1 MVYMVFIPSRI
12 YYEVATTYQVP
23 GISTTYTIT
32 ITTYHIPLELTTG
45 PGVMRPRES
54 VLFADFE
61 YKITLANVK

>member
-1 MVYMVFIPSRI
+1 MPYFLRWEWENPQAKQLSLSLLRKK
-12 YYEVATTYQVP
+12 
-23 GISTTYTIT
+23 
-32 ITTYHIPLELTTG
+32 

>member
-1 MVYMVFIPSRI
+1 MVFIPSRI

-45 PGVMRPRES
+45 PDP
-54 VLFADFE
+54 
-61 YKITLANVK
+61 KIRLKVCKNNEFYIDIFY